1 MHLGNKYTSNN
12 GPVRSINRALFSKA
26 ARQILN
32 RFHDFRKV
40 ESGIYLMMYPSS
52 FDV

>member
-1 MHLGNKYTSNN
+1 MYLGNSYTSNK
-12 GPVRSINRALFSKA
+12 GRERSINTALFSKT

-32 RFHDFRKV
+32 RFHDFWKV
-40 ESGIYLMMYPSS
+40 ESGFYLMIYSFS

>member
-1 MHLGNKYTSNN
+1 MYLGNSYTSNK
-12 GPVRSINRALFSKA
+12 GPVLSINIALFSKA

-32 RFHDFRKV
+32 RFHDFRKL
-40 ESGIYLMMYPSS
+40 ESGIYLTIYPFS